1 MPTIPD
7 TYLGKLEFFE
17 THLPIWA
24 VNPVAIGLIA
34 TQIVE
39 LTARTDQAR
48 ADFDAQVAQKA
59 NAINSTQIQKDSN
72 AFMYDLG
79 ADLVKTIRAFAQTTD
94 DPNVYTAASIPPPAP
109 PSPPGPPEMPT
120 NLSASILSPFG
131 LGLEWN
137 ASLAKGTFFG
147 IWRRLDSE
155 TSATLIK
162 TSKNKSFEDRTLPDG
177 TASVDYY
184 ITAYRDDFEVNSAI
198 FTIQIGANGTT
209 SMTLAA

>member
-24 VNPVAIGLIA
+24 VNPVAIGISA

-48 ADFDAQVAQKA
+48 ADFDAQVAEKA
-59 NAINSTQIQKDSN
+59 NAINATQIQKDSN

-109 PSPPGPPEMPT
+109 PSPPGPPVQPT
-120 NLSASILSPFG
+120 ALNADVLLPFG
-131 LGLEWN
+131 IGLTW
-137 ASLAKGTFFG
+137 KGSTAQSAYFG
-147 IWRRLDSE
+147 VWRRLTGE
-155 TSATLIK
+155 VNATLIK
-162 TSKNKSFEDRTLPDG
+162 TTKNKSFDDRTLPDG
-177 TASVDYY
+177 TASADYY
-184 ITAYRDDFEVNSAI
+184 ITAYRDNFEVNSATL
-198 FTIQIGANGTT
+198 TIQIGTNG
-209 SMTLAA
+209 AASLTIAA